1 MRLCAWNNSRII
13 VRPIRNL
20 HRRPF
25 DQGTRDKLE
34 LCREYLR
41 EWLPVFITD
50 WNLAK
55 HYGLTDEELD
65 FIINYDTCQPAGRSS
80 TAWGGRWTAVPETA
94 RLFAEKYR
102 DR

>member
-1 MRLCAWNNSRII
+1 
-13 VRPIRNL
+13 
-20 HRRPF
+20 
-25 DQGTRDKLE
+25 
-34 LCREYLR
+34 LR

-80 TAWGGRWTAVPETA
+80 IAWAGA
-94 RLFAEKYR
+94 RMAEKAVQEGNGKR
-102 DR
+102 QQLRKTKEK